1 MMQKLGKI
9 GYYAFLGFLGVI
21 AFAIAASVFPIT
33 GNFQL
38 LVVQSGSME
47 PSIKTGG
54 LVVIKPAAEYNVGD
68 VITFGTGTRKE
79 TAITHRIYEK
89 EVDNGRISYVTKGD
103 ANDSS
108 DSNKVLKEDVIGKV
122 LFSVPFFGYVVD
134 FAKKPMGFALII
146 GVPATLIIGD
156 EVRKISTEVKSMA
169 RRKKVKTQSN
179 EKN

>member
-21 AFAIAASVFPIT
+21 AFTIAASVLPIS
-33 GNFQL
+33 GNFEL

-47 PSIKTGG
+47 PAIKTGG
-54 LVVIKPAAEYNVGD
+54 LVVVKPAAEYNVGD
-68 VITFGTGTRKE
+68 IITFGTGTRKA
-79 TAITHRIYEK
+79 TVITHRIYEK

-134 FAKKPMGFALII
+134 FAKTPMGFAFII
-146 GVPATLIIGD
+146 GVPAAIIIGD
-156 EVRKISTEVKSMA
+156 EIRKIFVETKRIM
-169 RRKKVKTQSN
+169 KK
-179 EKN
+179 KNA

>member
-47 PSIKTGG
+47 PAIKTGG